1 MAIEDALQ
9 LIEQSWDEIEP
20 LFTVRELAAIA
31 SIGLPPINFPEEG
44 EPASAVE
51 AAEAIF
57 EVMAAALPPEHAAW
71 SALISSRTRFAPGIQ
86 RPPTEEIV
94 SRCIFRAWAASARPS
109 MTDDAAAD
117 CLVEATE
124 RQLLRHGVVAEV
136 EVPKDRPLIAV
147 EIDGLLVYPQVQF
160 VATDPLAV
168 HDLVWLLN
176 ERLGG
181 QEDQLGAI
189 SWWLTPNTWL
199 GRAPADL
206 LGAGRDAEIAYAAD
220 HSWSWARSSRY
231 SPP

>member
-20 LFTVRELAAIA
+20 LFTVCELVAIA
-31 SIGLPPINFPEEG
+31 SIGLPPINFPEEV

-57 EVMAAALPPEHAAW
+57 QVMAAALPPEHAAW
-71 SALISSRTRFAPGIQ
+71 SALISSGTRFAPGVR
-86 RPPTEEIV
+86 RPPADEIV
-94 SRCIFRAWAASARPS
+94 SRCIFRAWAALARPS

-117 CLVEATE
+117 FLVEATE
-124 RQLLRHGVVAEV
+124 RELLRHSVLAEV
-136 EVPKDRPLIAV
+136 KAPEDRPLIAV
-147 EIDGLLVYPQVQF
+147 EIEGRPVYPHFQF
-160 VATDPLAV
+160 VATDPVAV
-168 HDLVWLLN
+168 HDVVWLLN

-181 QEDQLGAI
+181 KEDQLGAI

-206 LGAGRDAEIAYAAD
+206 LGAGRDAEIMYAAEQLGND
-220 HSWSWARSSRY
+220 NW
-231 SPP
+231 